1 MSGLQIRTLV
11 FPTDFSDC
19 SRHAAKRAADVA
31 RHFHAQVHV
40 VHVDVPIGPPTP
52 AARLAAAAAELGAD
66 LDVTTTMMS
75 GVPAHAICA
84 YAQRVSADLIVM
96 GTHGRIGVSR
106 AVLGSVAEVVVRHA
120 RCAVMTIPAL
130 EVVPGY
136 VTMAPPTREG
146 RCVVGAKPSQEAVG
160 RAAGSRAAPG
170 KDSGTIGVAMPS
182 KAKKLMKAQ
191 TVGPRRIETHL
202 APPKYTER
210 RHARPGAGIKRS
222 RGVMTPR
229 PR

>member
-52 AARLAAAAAELGAD
+52 AARLAAAAADLGAD

-106 AVLGSVAEVVVRHA
+106 AVLGSVAEAVVRHA
-120 RCAVMTIPAL
+120 RCAVMTIPAV
-130 EVVPGY
+130 EAAPGY
-136 VTMAPPTREG
+136 VAMGPLTMARL
-146 RCVVGAKPSQEAVG
+146 AS
-160 RAAGSRAAPG
+160 
-170 KDSGTIGVAMPS
+170 
-182 KAKKLMKAQ
+182 
-191 TVGPRRIETHL
+191 PR
-202 APPKYTER
+202 
-210 RHARPGAGIKRS
+210 
-222 RGVMTPR
+222 
-229 PR
+229 